1 MATIKQSI
9 FTSYDLT
16 NQEQLSG
23 SILHSE
29 QKMFIQ
35 NLISDIA
42 TERVALMP
50 DDPSKPQ
57 QYFIEMAYKQGQI
70 AILQHLLDSSIASE
84 TQLVENNQDSN

>member
-1 MATIKQSI
+1 MATIKQTI
-9 FTSYDLT
+9 FTSYDLS
-16 NQEQLSG
+16 NQETLSG

-50 DDPSKPQ
+50 EDPTNPQ
-57 QYFIEMAYKQGQI
+57 KYFIEMAYKQGQI
-70 AILQHLLDSSIASE
+70 AILQHMLDSSIASE
-84 TQLVENNQDSN
+84 SVLVATNPDSN